1 MAQGFFYSPVAG
13 EPNDDFDAQQKEIER
28 KRLMAAALLK
38 NTQPAQGQMVSGHY
52 VKPALG
58 DVLAKMIGA
67 GAGIY
72 ANEEAKKEEKSLSE
86 RKGEFTRKWLDSMPR
101 GTPEQP
107 AIEPDPLGNEGLGT
121 GRPMIPRAFPSR
133 DEMTAWQGKGLP
145 LGADA
150 DRLGAQAVSGMALD
164 QQRDATNQA
173 HANSLAQTER
183 HFKEAAINR
192 EHEKEVQRIETAR
205 LRENADIERAAQK
218 ERDSANKINENA
230 QRAADRAAMAGAG
243 ATGTFIDA
251 GTTLSGDVVL
261 RNNKRP
267 EDQVAMING
276 VPTPYRGPVVGKDER
291 KSVEAAT
298 AHIKEA
304 AYAEKLA
311 ERVLDPKNADVFDTR
326 ANIGAT
332 VSDFIGGYGKE
343 TATGLTPEQLGLRG
357 LVGRDFAKTTKD
369 LYGASFTQSEQE
381 RASGYTPI
389 KGDTAELVAQ
399 KLRGAAEFARE
410 MSAKYG
416 TKIQQ
421 AAAARANVE
430 GRAPSSLPPV
440 NAKGWALK
448 TDKNGN
454 KAYVS
459 PDGKQFDE
467 VQ

>member
-1 MAQGFFYSPVAG
+1 MAQGFFYGPLGAD
-13 EPNDDFDAQQKEIER
+13 DDFDAQQKELER
-28 KRLMAAALLK
+28 RRKTASALDM
-38 NTQPAQGQMVSGHY
+38 QIGQAPPANASTKY
-52 VKPALG
+52 K
-58 DVLAKMIGA
+58 IGA
-67 GAGIY
+67 LIGNALSGGVAGMQ
-72 ANEEAKKEEKSLSE
+72 EAELNKQSE
-86 RKGEFTRKWLDSMPR
+86 DYSKRRQDFTRSWLDAMPR
-101 GTPEQP
+101 GTPGQP

-150 DRLGAQAVSGMALD
+150 DRLGTQAVSGMALD

-173 HANSLAQTER
+173 RADSLAQTER

-205 LRENADIERAAQK
+205 LRENADTERAAQR

-311 ERVLDPKNADVFDTR
+311 ERVLDPKNADVFNTR

-343 TATGLTPEQLGLRG
+343 AATGLTPEQLGLRG

-389 KGDTAELVAQ
+389 KGDAAELVAQ
-399 KLRGAAEFARE
+399 KLNGAAEFARE

-430 GRAPSSLPPV
+430 GRAPSSPPPV